1 MSSFAC
7 IGQSSPAGSRAS
19 SVERQRDSIDRL
31 SQPRH
36 LGMHSPS
43 VRRPW
48 GSPAR
53 PDSRGAARDA
63 YKIGSNCETHGNAG
77 NTKRSCKTVYELTT
91 DGIGQHI

>member
-1 MSSFAC
+1 MLAAQNIPWVC

-43 VRRPW
+43 IRRPW

-53 PDSRGAARDA
+53 ADTRGTFRDA
-63 YKIGSNCETHGNAG
+63 QAHENAG
-77 NTKRSCKTVYELTT
+77 NPLE
-91 DGIGQHI
+91 GQHWT